1 MGLALVGLSVG
12 ERYTK
17 VNLISFEA
25 GIATAVPVPD
35 MHLLGIGGHFSFSF
49 STCH

>member
-1 MGLALVGLSVG
+1 MGLAPVGLAMG

-25 GIATAVPVPD
+25 SKFIAVPVPD
-35 MHLLGIGGHFSFSF
+35 MHLDIGGHFSFS
-49 STCH
+49 TCH